1 MGQVKMVYA
10 EETPKQDPTG
20 DLILSVYAFLHKCRI
35 FGLKRVFTKMDVP
48 RSAFV
53 GWVERSETQQVA
65 GNVATQNRRK
75 SAQSV

>member
-1 MGQVKMVYA
+1 MVYV
-10 EETPKQDPTG
+10 EEHSSKTP
-20 DLILSVYAFLHKCRI
+20 L
-35 FGLKRVFTKMDVP
+35 GLKRVFTKMDVP

-65 GNVATQNRRK
+65 GDVATQNRRK